1 MKNNNNN
8 NNNNMDRHQQ
18 RAADIAEINEG
29 IREGLNRWADIM
41 LRADADGWADELNY
55 FPRDIMNAIFIFQHV
70 CSVAG
75 IKSGRITEETAKIY
89 GRRLRQLVIDM
100 TGLTPGKEA
109 LS

>member
-1 MKNNNNN
+1 MKNNNKD
-8 NNNNMDRHQQ
+8 NMDTHIHQN
-18 RAADIAEINEG
+18 IPLAEINEA
-29 IREGLNRWADIM
+29 IRNSLDHWADIM
-41 LRADADGWADELNY
+41 LQADADGWAYKLEY
-55 FPRDIMNAIFIFQHV
+55 YPRDIMNAVFIFQHV
-70 CSVAG
+70 CSSAG

>member
-1 MKNNNNN
+1 MKNNNKD
-8 NNNNMDRHQQ
+8 NMDTHTQN
-18 RAADIAEINEG
+18 IPLAEINKA
-29 IREGLNRWADIM
+29 IREVLNQLADTM
-41 LRADADGWADELNY
+41 LCADADGWAYELNY

-70 CSVAG
+70 CSTAG

>member
-1 MKNNNNN
+1 MNNNNKE
-8 NNNNMDRHQQ
+8 NMDTPNQHPQTL
-18 RAADIAEINEG
+18 AEINKA
-29 IREGLNRWADIM
+29 IREVLNQLADTM
-41 LRADADGWADELNY
+41 LCADADGWAYEFNY

-70 CSVAG
+70 CSTAG

>member
-1 MKNNNNN
+1 MKNNNKD
-8 NNNNMDRHQQ
+8 NMDRHQQ
-18 RAADIAEINEG
+18 HAADVAEINKA
-29 IREGLNRWADIM
+29 IREALNQWADIM
-41 LRADADGWADELNY
+41 LRADADGWAYELNY
-55 FPRDIMNAIFIFQHV
+55 FPRDIMNATFIFQHV

>member
-1 MKNNNNN
+1 
-8 NNNNMDRHQQ
+8 MDNQHTQ
-18 RAADIAEINEG
+18 ALAEINKA
-29 IREGLNRWADIM
+29 IRDALNQWADIM
-41 LRADADGWADELNY
+41 LRADADGWAYELNY
-55 FPRDIMNAIFIFQHV
+55 FPRDIMNATLIFQHV
-70 CSVAG
+70 CSSVG